1 MSMASTD
8 GPSRLDSIKADLQPG
23 ANNMHFKHYVV
34 PFLETIAGFV
44 AVALILILIVK
55 GAVRY
60 LAGC

>member
-1 MSMASTD
+1 
-8 GPSRLDSIKADLQPG
+8 
-23 ANNMHFKHYVV
+23 MHFKHYVV